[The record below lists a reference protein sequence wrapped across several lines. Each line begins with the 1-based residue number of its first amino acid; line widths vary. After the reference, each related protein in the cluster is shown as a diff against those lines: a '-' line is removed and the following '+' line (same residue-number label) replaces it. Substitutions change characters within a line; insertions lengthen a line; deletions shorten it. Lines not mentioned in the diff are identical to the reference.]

1 MSAFQRRHS
10 TILGRGTLGV
20 ALLAGLLA
28 VPLLANYL
36 VFAPRN
42 DEITAARREIEAKQ
56 TRLTSLRELTARIGD
71 LGREIDA
78 RRSELARLEERLPES
93 EDLDGL
99 LKEITRIAQRS
110 DLAVRTVKGEKPVV
124 AGPAMEIPLSLA
136 LEGDFGGLYD
146 FLLALESLPRITRVQ
161 SMKVSAL
168 GADPH
173 RPAPGTGSKAAPGAT
188 QPGAAIRAEI
198 SLSVYFSAPVADA
211 QKPTNA
217 KGGAR

>member
-1 MSAFQRRHS
+1 MSAFQRRHA

-20 ALLAGLLA
+20 AVLVGLLA
-28 VPLLANYL
+28 VPLFANYL

-42 DEITAARREIEAKQ
+42 EEIAAARREIESKQ

-78 RRSELARLEERLPES
+78 RRSELAQLEERLPES

-110 DLAVRTVKGEKPVV
+110 DLAVRTVKGEKPII
-124 AGPAMEIPLSLA
+124 AGPAMEVPLSLA
-136 LEGDFGGLYD
+136 LEGEFGGLYD

-161 SMKVSAL
+161 SMKVQAL

-173 RPAPGTGSKAAPGAT
+173 AAASRTSTAGTS
-188 QPGAAIRAEI
+188 IRAEI
-198 SLSVYFSAPVADA
+198 GLSVYFSVPAAHAAPAADA
-211 QKPTNA
+211 KQPASA
-217 KGGAR
+217 KGAAR

>member
-1 MSAFQRRHS
+1 MSSYQRRHA

-20 ALLAGLLA
+20 AVLVGLLA
-28 VPLLANYL
+28 VPLGANYL

-42 DEITAARREIEAKQ
+42 EEIAAARREIEAKQ
-56 TRLTSLRELTARIGD
+56 TRLTSLRELTSRIGD

-78 RRSELARLEERLPES
+78 RRSELAQLEERLPES

-110 DLAVRTVKGEKPVV
+110 DLAVRTVKGEKPVA
-124 AGPAMEIPLSLA
+124 AGPAMEVPLSLA
-136 LEGDFGGLYD
+136 LEGEFGGLYD

-168 GADPH
+168 GPDPH
-173 RPAPGTGSKAAPGAT
+173 ASAGRTGT
-188 QPGAAIRAEI
+188 AIRAEI
-198 SLSVYFSAPVADA
+198 GLSVYFSAPAAPAAPAADA
-211 QKPTNA
+211 KKPARAT
-217 KGGAR
+217 GGAR